1 MPSKEGV
8 SMNKKILFLLLVI
21 MFLLPTAIFTQEI
34 KSIKLPAPD
43 MLGGK
48 PLMQALKERK
58 SSREFSNKLLS
69 PRMLSDLLWAAYGV
83 NRVESKGRTAP
94 SALNVQE
101 IDIYVALSSGLY
113 LYDPFKNTLELIVA
127 EDIRGVTG
135 TQPFVKEAPIDL
147 IFVADFSR
155 TEKLEGDK
163 ETIAACDTG
172 FISQNVYLYCAS
184 SGLSTVVRGWF
195 DEKELSRAMKL
206 KPNQKIILTQ
216 TVGYPK

>member
-1 MPSKEGV
+1 MK
-8 SMNKKILFLLLVI
+8 NKISFLILTVIFLLSVNLS
-21 MFLLPTAIFTQEI
+21 AQEI

-43 MLGGK
+43 MRGGK

-58 SSREFSNKLLS
+58 SSRDFSPKKLS
-69 PRMLSDLLWAAYGV
+69 PQTISDLLWAAFGV

-94 SALNVQE
+94 SAMNVQE
-101 IDIYVALSSGLY
+101 IDIYVAFSSGLY
-113 LYDPFKNTLELIVA
+113 LYDPLNNTLELIVA
-127 EDIRGVTG
+127 EDIRAVTG
-135 TQPFVKEAPIDL
+135 TQSFVKEAPINL

-155 TEKLEGDK
+155 TEKLEGNK
-163 ETIAACDTG
+163 EAIAACDTG

-195 DEKELSRAMKL
+195 DKKELSGVMKL
-206 KPNQKIILTQ
+206 KPGQKIILTQ

>member
-1 MPSKEGV
+1 MK
-8 SMNKKILFLLLVI
+8 NKISFLILTVIFLLSVNLS
-21 MFLLPTAIFTQEI
+21 AQEI

-43 MLGGK
+43 MRGGK

-58 SSREFSNKLLS
+58 SSRDFSPKKLS
-69 PRMLSDLLWAAYGV
+69 PQTISDLLWAAFGV

-94 SALNVQE
+94 SAMNVQE
-101 IDIYVALSSGLY
+101 IDIYVAFSSGLY
-113 LYDPFKNTLELIVA
+113 LYDPFNNTLELIVA
-127 EDIRGVTG
+127 EDIRAVTG
-135 TQPFVKEAPIDL
+135 TQSFVKEAPINL

-155 TEKLEGDK
+155 TEKLEGNK
-163 ETIAACDTG
+163 EAIAACDTG

-195 DEKELSRAMKL
+195 DKKELSGVMKL
-206 KPNQKIILTQ
+206 KPGQKIILTQ